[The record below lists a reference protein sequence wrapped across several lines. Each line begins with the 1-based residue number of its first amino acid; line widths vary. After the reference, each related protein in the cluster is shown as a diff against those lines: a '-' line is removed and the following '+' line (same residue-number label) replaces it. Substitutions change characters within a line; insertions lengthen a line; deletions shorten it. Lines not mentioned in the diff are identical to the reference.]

1 MVTQAAAWAGPA
13 PVGPG
18 VCVPVPGLDCP
29 PGLALPYVFAS
40 LFSHR
45 TPITLHVARKILFA
59 CLWFLSP
66 RSPSHLTTPLPRGA
80 LGAPPNA
87 LTPWGLCAAGEPC
100 GAAAAPSPE
109 KGGPWCGMRGG
120 RKALTLIHSWLEKR
134 QHGVQSRNNI
144 YPSTAL
150 NLFVSQGAQIFT
162 LSVKE
167 TCTFSSGKYFYVWKA
182 QRKFIFK
189 LYWLQGRT
197 CPRTTKIQWRGKLL
211 LFLGSHHHLK
221 LAGSKHK
228 SQDCRIAGP

>member
-1 MVTQAAAWAGPA
+1 M
-13 PVGPG
+13 GPG

-45 TPITLHVARKILFA
+45 APITLHMARKILFA

-100 GAAAAPSPE
+100 GVAAAPSPE
-109 KGGPWCGMRGG
+109 EGGPWCGTRGG

-150 NLFVSQGAQIFT
+150 NLFVSHGAQIFT
-162 LSVKE
+162 LSVKD
-167 TCTFSSGKYFYVWKA
+167 TCTFSSGKYFYV
-182 QRKFIFK
+182 
-189 LYWLQGRT
+189 
-197 CPRTTKIQWRGKLL
+197 
-211 LFLGSHHHLK
+211 
-221 LAGSKHK
+221 
-228 SQDCRIAGP
+228 

>member
-1 MVTQAAAWAGPA
+1 M
-13 PVGPG
+13 
-18 VCVPVPGLDCP
+18 
-29 PGLALPYVFAS
+29 
-40 LFSHR
+40 
-45 TPITLHVARKILFA
+45 ARKILFA

-109 KGGPWCGMRGG
+109 EGGPWCGTRGG

-134 QHGVQSRNNI
+134 QHRVQSRNNI

-150 NLFVSQGAQIFT
+150 NLFVSHGAQIFT
-162 LSVKE
+162 LSVKD

-189 LYWLQGRT
+189 LYWLQDRT

-211 LFLGSHHHLK
+211 LFLGSQHHLK
-221 LAGSKHK
+221 LPGSEEPGLPNCWALIQLQWWGGKAE
-228 SQDCRIAGP
+228 S

>member
-1 MVTQAAAWAGPA
+1 M
-13 PVGPG
+13 GPG

-45 TPITLHVARKILFA
+45 TPITLHMARKILFA
-59 CLWFLSP
+59 CLWFLPP

-109 KGGPWCGMRGG
+109 EGGPWCGTRGG

-134 QHGVQSRNNI
+134 QHRVQSRNNI

-150 NLFVSQGAQIFT
+150 NLFVSHEAQIFT
-162 LSVKE
+162 LSVKD
-167 TCTFSSGKYFYVWKA
+167 TCTFSWEN
-182 QRKFIFK
+182 IFMFEK
-189 LYWLQGRT
+189 HNVN
-197 CPRTTKIQWRGKLL
+197 
-211 LFLGSHHHLK
+211 LFLNSIDYRTERVPEQPKYSGEGNCFCS
-221 LAGSKHK
+221 
-228 SQDCRIAGP
+228 